1 MTPSSS
7 PATEAARGLWA
18 RTAGDTSAP
27 QEVAAAADRMCT
39 QLRTG
44 LGRWIGTD
52 GYRALL
58 DRALGLTRAE
68 HPPLGGFSCLGGDE
82 PLSTTAVRAYGVV
95 QVAGGMV
102 ALVAAL
108 IELLGRIIGE
118 EMAVH
123 LVEQIGVP
131 SPRGVVSTESQRGRD
146 G

>member
-1 MTPSSS
+1 MTQSSA

-18 RTAGDTSAP
+18 RTARDTSAP

-44 LGRWIGTD
+44 LGRWIGD
-52 GYRALL
+52 EGYRALL
-58 DRALGLTRAE
+58 DRALGLARAE
-68 HPPLGGFSCLGGDE
+68 HPALGGLSCLGGDE
-82 PLSTTAVRAYGVV
+82 PLTATVVRAHGVV
-95 QVAGGMV
+95 QVAGAMM
-102 ALVAAL
+102 ALVAVL
-108 IELLGRIIGE
+108 IELLGRIIGD